1 MSASISV
8 HTCSHSSAPFII
20 RDMSRTSTWDQW
32 LAAEDSTSP
41 LAPKDYDER
50 DARARAQVLGSELIN
65 ALFDYEVRRP
75 IPDFYQDST
84 ALADIRVTAKG
95 DTGPMVSSL
104 AWIVLSH
111 FGRLVTVEGCQ
122 DAILLGRI
130 EKVFEDLGL
139 QYVPYAYASSVTYE
153 GQCRGLRG
161 LSWANRYFAQAVEFN
176 EQFSPDDYD

>member
-1 MSASISV
+1 
-8 HTCSHSSAPFII
+8 
-20 RDMSRTSTWDQW
+20 MSRISMWDQW

-50 DARARAQVLGSELIN
+50 DARARAQVLGSELVN

-75 IPDFYQDST
+75 IPDLYQDST

-95 DTGPMVSSL
+95 DTEPMVSSL

-122 DAILLGRI
+122 DAILLRRI

-139 QYVPYAYASSVTYE
+139 QYVPYAYASSETYQ

-176 EQFSPDDYD
+176 EQFSPHDYD